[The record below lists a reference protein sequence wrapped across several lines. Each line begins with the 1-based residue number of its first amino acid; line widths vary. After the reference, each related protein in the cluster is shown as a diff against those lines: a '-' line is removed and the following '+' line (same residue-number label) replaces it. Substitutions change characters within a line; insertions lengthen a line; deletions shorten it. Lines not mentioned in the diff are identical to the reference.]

1 MKHKPMRRILAGLLA
16 GMLCLSMT
24 PSAAF
29 AEEAPRR
36 RSAGPGSADRSGH
49 TGNSYTRNGAQP

>member
-24 PSAAF
+24 PGAAF
-29 AEEAPRR
+29 AEEAP
-36 RSAGPGSADRSGH
+36 GADPPSFDRDLLPCFH
-49 TGNSYTRNGAQP
+49 FQDRILV

>member
-24 PSAAF
+24 PGGH
-29 AEEAPRR
+29 
-36 RSAGPGSADRSGH
+36 AGDGH
-49 TGNSYTRNGAQP
+49 ARNGAQP

>member
-24 PSAAF
+24 PGAAF
-29 AEEAPRR
+29 AE
-36 RSAGPGSADRSGH
+36 DRSGH
-49 TGNSYTRNGAQP
+49 AGDGHARNGAQP

>member
-24 PSAAF
+24 P
-29 AEEAPRR
+29 
-36 RSAGPGSADRSGH
+36 GTGDGH
-49 TGNSYTRNGAQP
+49 ARNGAQP

>member
-24 PSAAF
+24 PGAAF
-29 AEEAPRR
+29 AEEAPAPIRR
-36 RSAGPGSADRSGH
+36 PRKR
-49 TGNSYTRNGAQP
+49 